1 MSITQKAMVCL
12 ECQSLTKVLL
22 AILLHGDLHFAL
34 GGLAMG
40 ITVCRRK
47 RDGKTNQ
54 VENSEKTLVYLKQCE
69 VQIIHRISFI
79 SSSVTVFSWSEVVD
93 SEYWS
98 WGGNTP
104 WMGPDNVYQTQE
116 PGIESSFSRHLILA
130 LWCCTFKCISEAWM
144 LNHFTFIL
152 FYTLF
157 LGPAVFFLF
166 FFYTA
171 AQCCKMLFHAQMV
184 SSIVQSIHPIHQWVP
199 D

>member
-1 MSITQKAMVCL
+1 MVTFILPL
-12 ECQSLTKVLL
+12 EALQWESQSVEGKGVE
-22 AILLHGDLHFAL
+22 
-34 GGLAMG
+34 
-40 ITVCRRK
+40 
-47 RDGKTNQ
+47 KTNQ

-130 LWCCTFKCISEAWM
+130 LWCCTFKCISEAWI
-144 LNHFTFIL
+144 LSHFTFIL

-157 LGPAVFFLF
+157 LGPAF
-166 FFYTA
+166 FFFIQLHNAVKCYSMPRWCLALCNPYIPYTNEC
-171 AQCCKMLFHAQMV
+171 QIR
-184 SSIVQSIHPIHQWVP
+184 S